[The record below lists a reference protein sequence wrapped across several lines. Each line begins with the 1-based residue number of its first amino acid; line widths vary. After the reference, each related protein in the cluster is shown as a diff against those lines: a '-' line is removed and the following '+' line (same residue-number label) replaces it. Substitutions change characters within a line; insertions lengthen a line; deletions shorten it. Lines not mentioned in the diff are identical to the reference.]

1 MRVPF
6 LAAVLAT
13 STLLA
18 AQPGLAKTKV
28 REVDVTA
35 DIAAI
40 QNPKAAA
47 FWANA
52 ADDLENA
59 IVARLTD
66 RLSQDEGVKVAV
78 DLDEISLANSYESAA
93 GIAESSLSGSVK
105 VLADNGSDDTRV
117 YDLTVRFDRAYLPA
131 GVDLAAV
138 TTDSPDHYRALIDGF
153 ADQVVQSVK

>member
-6 LAAVLAT
+6 LAAALAT
-13 STLLA
+13 GTLLA

-28 REVDVTA
+28 QEVDVTA
-35 DIAAI
+35 DLTAI
-40 QNPKAAA
+40 QNPRAAA

-59 IVARLTD
+59 IVARLAD
-66 RLSQDEGVKVAV
+66 RIDEEEGVKVSV

-93 GIAESSLSGSVK
+93 GIAESSLSGAVK
-105 VLADNGSDDTRV
+105 ILADNAADDTRV
-117 YDLTVRFDRAYLPA
+117 YDMTVRFDRAYLPA

-138 TTDSPDHYRALIDGF
+138 TTDSPEHYRALIDGF
-153 ADQVVQSVK
+153 ADQVAQSVK